1 MSEYRSYFFKRGGL
15 VSRVQAAHE
24 GSPLLLLL
32 GIVQELLRANDGSAA
47 EEMDGSDRVPR
58 SNHITES
65 NPCAVLLR
73 LGFGRV
79 SFL

>member
-32 GIVQELLRANDGSAA
+32 GIVQELVRANDGSAA
-47 EEMDGSDRVPR
+47 EEMDGSD
-58 SNHITES
+58 
-65 NPCAVLLR
+65 
-73 LGFGRV
+73 
-79 SFL
+79 